1 MIVIYEPVCERLEHV
16 PVNTAMIELI
26 NHAFPDEQLMVF
38 GESQHLIEL
47 KQVLPSKLSNL
58 IGWNPV
64 KLPPRRGQFWQR
76 IRREIALA
84 IRVVF
89 ANANKTSHIICLSTT
104 PSTLFAMKFT
114 LAISL
119 RRTLVQFIMH
129 GVMSELCGWRSCNP
143 FMRATDLVSAFH
155 FMPWTKVQYIV
166 LENSIRTAL
175 LKYYP
180 YLNGKLE
187 AIPHPIPSSEIWND
201 PDPFPNKIFP
211 LCIGFLGLASKEK
224 GFYSFLK
231 LARKFHDQPYSNIQF
246 HVIGSLP
253 PNFDLESLSCLA
265 TAPTYEKLP
274 RQEYLR
280 RMRKL
285 HYICLPYEGTHYE
298 FTASGVL
305 LDALANAKPLLT
317 FPTPTIQELFTNYQ
331 IGYLCR
337 NLSDL
342 EETVTKLVSVIGA
355 DTYQLHV
362 SEIKS
367 ARENRLPYILAK
379 TYCEF
384 TKLFL
389 ARCN

>member
-1 MIVIYEPVCERLEHV
+1 MIVIYDPVCERLEHV

-26 NHAFPDEQLMVF
+26 NHAFPNEQLAVF
-38 GESQHLIEL
+38 GESQHLTEL
-47 KQVLPSKLSNL
+47 KQALPSRLSKL
-58 IGWNPV
+58 IGWNSV
-64 KLPPRRGQFWQR
+64 KLPPRRGRFWQR
-76 IRREIALA
+76 IRREIWLA
-84 IRVVF
+84 ARMVL
-89 ANANKTSHIICLSTT
+89 ANASTTSHVVCLSAT
-104 PSTLFAMKFT
+104 PSTLFAMKLI
-114 LAISL
+114 LAISF
-119 RRTLVQFIMH
+119 RRTFVQFITH
-129 GVMSELCGWRSCNP
+129 GVLNELFGWRSRNP
-143 FMRATDLVSAFH
+143 FIRATDLVSAFR
-155 FMPWTKVQYIV
+155 FMPWTRIQYIV
-166 LENSIRTAL
+166 LENSIRTTL

-180 YLNGKLE
+180 YLNGKVE

-201 PDPFPNKIFP
+201 PAPVPTPKFP

-231 LARKFHDQPYSNIQF
+231 LVRKFHGQLYSNVQF

-253 PNFDLESLSCLA
+253 PNFDLGSLSCLA

-280 RMRKL
+280 RMRTL

-305 LDALANAKPLLT
+305 LDALANAKPLLA

-337 NLSDL
+337 NLQDL
-342 EETVTKLVSVIGA
+342 EETVTRLVSVIDT

-362 SEIKS
+362 SEMKS
-367 ARENRLPYILAK
+367 ARKNRLPCLLAK
-379 TYCEF
+379 TYSEF
-384 TKLFL
+384 TKPFL
-389 ARCN
+389 DQ